1 MLRVSLITLGDP
13 QQMTGGYLYHRR
25 MATAA
30 PAHDAALR
38 FVSCPDAIFP
48 FGILGARRVLPLAR
62 DDSDVV
68 VIDSIATWPVAP
80 WVRRAATPPF
90 VVMSHQVPGGIDH
103 GPVRTWLQARLDVG
117 TYRHARLLMVASEL
131 LADDLRARRFPT
143 DRIRVVPPGS
153 DPAIPS
159 GPPPDLRAGRHA
171 AVLCVANWIPRKGIL
186 DLLDAFARLP
196 ADSAT
201 LHLVGDE
208 HVDRRYR
215 ARVLARLRDP
225 ALGDRVVVH
234 GPLPAP
240 RVASMYQAADAFAL
254 PSTQEPYGTVI
265 GEALAA
271 GVPVIGWDAGNL
283 PHLATHD
290 REAVIVAPGDTAGL
304 AAGLRR
310 LVEDDAYRG
319 RLADGARRRGQALPS
334 WGDTAQLFYA
344 ALHETAGG

>member
-1 MLRVSLITLGDP
+1 
-13 QQMTGGYLYHRR
+13 MTGGYLYHRR

-30 PAHDAALR
+30 PAHDATLR
-38 FVSCPDAIFP
+38 FVSCPVATFP
-48 FGILGARRVLPLAR
+48 FGILGARRALPLAR

-80 WVRRAATPPF
+80 WVRRGATPPF

-103 GPVRTWLQARLDVG
+103 GPVRTWLQARLDG
-117 TYRHARLLMVASEL
+117 STYRRAQLLMVASES
-131 LADDLRARRFPT
+131 LADDLQARRFPA

-171 AVLCVANWIPRKGIL
+171 AILCVANWIPRKGIL

-215 ARVLARLRDP
+215 ARVRARLRHPDL
-225 ALGDRVVVH
+225 AARVVAH
-234 GPLPAP
+234 GPVPP
-240 RVASMYQAADAFAL
+240 GTVAAMYEGADAFVL

-271 GVPVIGWDAGNL
+271 GLPVVGWEAGNL
-283 PHLATHD
+283 PHLATHG
-290 REAVIVAPGDTAGL
+290 REGLIVSVGDVAAL
-304 AAGLRR
+304 AAALLR
-310 LVEDDAYRG
+310 LADDDAYRR
-319 RLADGARRRGQALPS
+319 RLAEGARRRGRALPT
-334 WGDTAQLFYA
+334 WDDTAHGFYA
-344 ALHETAGG
+344 ALREAAARVG